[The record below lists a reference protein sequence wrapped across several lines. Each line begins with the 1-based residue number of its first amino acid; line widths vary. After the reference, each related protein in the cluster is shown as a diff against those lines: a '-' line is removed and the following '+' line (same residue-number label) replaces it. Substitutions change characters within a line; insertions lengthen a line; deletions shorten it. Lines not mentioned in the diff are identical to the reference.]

1 MELRQL
7 RYMLMLAEEKNFS
20 RAAEKLY
27 IAQPYLSLAIQKLE
41 QQIGTKL
48 FHRKTTPLKLTS
60 AGEQFAQM
68 ARQMLQLDSNLMQ
81 QMKDFSEE
89 TRGSL
94 ALGISTARSAYI
106 LPIVLPTFRALFP
119 QVNLRLHEGTSAN
132 LEEWMNEGLTDLT
145 VLSLPIKSDVFS
157 CEILMQEKFLIV
169 APPAHPLAQNLSDT
183 NPPIAL
189 KLAELEHEPFIL
201 LQQGQTLRRIAD
213 SLFLQAGYAPRIV
226 LETRSSQTA
235 HNLAS
240 IGVGFTF
247 STQSISQVNH
257 TATHPVRLFTAD
269 PSYTRTIAVAYRK
282 GKYLTKYEQAFIY
295 ILKEMLPSDTS
306 AG

>member
-7 RYMLMLAEEKNFS
+7 RYMLMVAEEKNFS

-27 IAQPYLSLAIQKLE
+27 IAQPYLSLYIQKLE
-41 QQIGTKL
+41 QQIGAKL
-48 FHRKTTPLKLTS
+48 FDRKTTPLKLTS

-68 ARQMLQLDSNLMQ
+68 ARQLLQMDSNLLQ
-81 QMKDFSEE
+81 QMQDFSEE
-89 TRGSL
+89 TRGCL

-106 LPIVLPTFRALFP
+106 LPLVLPAFRALFP
-119 QVNLRLHEGTSAN
+119 QVDLRLHEGTSAN
-132 LEEWMNEGLTDLT
+132 LEEWMNQGVTDLT
-145 VLSLPIKSDVFS
+145 ILSLPIRSDVFS
-157 CEILMQEKFLIV
+157 CEILMEEKILIV
-169 APPAHPLAQNLSDT
+169 ASLLHPLAKRPSENDAPSALNLS
-183 NPPIAL
+183 
-189 KLAELEHEPFIL
+189 ELEHEPFIL

-213 SLFLQAGYAPRIV
+213 SLFLQAGYQPRIA

-240 IGVGFTF
+240 IGIGFTF

-257 TATHPVRLFTAD
+257 TAAHPVRLFTAE

-282 GKYLTKYEQAFIY
+282 GKYLTKYEQAFIR
-295 ILKEMLPSDTS
+295 ILKEMLPAS
-306 AG
+306 AGLA